1 MRRTALALLIL
12 PFLAACSH
20 IATRTA
26 SQVDTTHFKRVYVQ
40 HLLTDGKGIDQLIA
54 RELRKRGYDASAG
67 PIQLMPA
74 GTDALI
80 LYQDRWTFDFTDY
93 LIRLDLE
100 VRNTQGDKLLA
111 EGYLDKPSVA
121 GNNPVD
127 MVDKLLDRLFKPR
140 GPAFPTPP
148 PAPGPESTSPMS

>member
-1 MRRTALALLIL
+1 VKRAALALLAL

-74 GTDALI
+74 GTDALV
-80 LYQDRWTFDFTDY
+80 LYQDRWTFDFTEY

-127 MVDKLLDRLFKPR
+127 MVDKLLDKLFKPR

-148 PAPGPESTSPMS
+148 PPPGPESTSPMS